1 MHSLL
6 NSSLAHKAA
15 QKAGGAAALPPLPMR
30 PVAPEIAGVPSSAF
44 SGPAASTDE
53 IIASVTPELRRVLR
67 ATKPPAQPEP
77 QHLGIVHKD
86 RGVMPIRS
94 TYANRMQ
101 NTQLLRQKR

>member
-1 MHSLL
+1 MPAT
-6 NSSLAHKAA
+6 ND
-15 QKAGGAAALPPLPMR
+15 GGR
-30 PVAPEIAGVPSSAF
+30 RRRNGCPSI
-44 SGPAASTDE
+44 G
-53 IIASVTPELRRVLR
+53 
-67 ATKPPAQPEP
+67 KPPAQPEP